1 MLKKRVIPT
10 LLLKD
15 KRMVKGK
22 KFQNY
27 KDVGDPIS
35 AVRIYNNQHADEL
48 MFIDIN
54 KKKDFLFLIKTLKEV
69 SKNCFIPLCAG
80 GGIET
85 IDQVK
90 DLLRAGADKILVT
103 TAAYKK
109 KDFIRQA
116 TTKFGQQCLVIGI
129 DLRLD
134 EDGKYFLSCN
144 SGNELIKD
152 YTIQEYIKFV
162 ENEGAGEIVL
172 NFIDHDGMMG
182 GVPIEVVQKFTKLTK
197 VPIIILGGIGNF
209 QHVADVFNNTSA
221 TAVACSSIFHFGSND
236 PIRLKSYLKNNGIEQ
251 RSLK

>member
-54 KKKDFLFLIKTLKEV
+54 KKKDFSFLIKTLVDV

-85 IDQVK
+85 LDQVK
-90 DLLRAGADKILVT
+90 SLLRAGADKILVT

-116 TTKFGQQCLVIGI
+116 ATIFGQQCLVVGI
-129 DLRLD
+129 DLKLD
-134 EDGKYFLSCN
+134 EKGKYFLSCN

-152 YTIQEYIKFV
+152 YTISEYIKFI
-162 ENEGAGEIVL
+162 EKEGAGEIVL
-172 NFIDHDGMMG
+172 NFIDHDGMMSG
-182 GVPIEVVQKFTKLTK
+182 LPIDIVQKFTKITK
-197 VPIIILGGIGNF
+197 VPMIILGGIGNF
-209 QHVADVFNNTSA
+209 QHVVDVFNNTAA
-221 TAVACSSIFHFGSND
+221 TGVACSSIFHFGSND